1 MVHVGYRM
9 LIAHPYHAIHTE
21 KASSLVLEEL
31 LLQQRCL
38 MQHLHVIPLS
48 PGSGD
53 ELLLLG
59 QATCCSQM
67 AHEYFICLIFCMG
80 MGCSLNTEK
89 QKGFRNV
96 QKNVHGWSGLQGL
109 AVGSKVCWGMC
120 LCWEHLFPA
129 NLSHL
134 AALATSFQ
142 QPGAYWPGAGQHKVF
157 NFF

>member
-59 QATCCSQM
+59 QAAVKWHMSILFALFSAWEWATV
-67 AHEYFICLIFCMG
+67 L
-80 MGCSLNTEK
+80 T
-89 QKGFRNV
+89 QKSKKAWEMYRKMSRDGQLCKV
-96 QKNVHGWSGLQGL
+96 Q

-142 QPGAYWPGAGQHKVF
+142 QPGAYWPGAGQHKVL
-157 NFF
+157 NYFFL